1 MDRSREDSKA
11 IGPIRQAD
19 LDLTISDLLTDD
31 LKWNTSRIKEVLPE
45 FLPQILSLQPS
56 VKGAEDSYIWHA
68 TSSGVYST
76 NQGTTRPPSPVK
88 K

>member
-45 FLPQILSLQPS
+45 FLPQISEGGRGLLYLACYLLGSILHKIR
-56 VKGAEDSYIWHA
+56 VLHGLHLL
-68 TSSGVYST
+68 
-76 NQGTTRPPSPVK
+76 
-88 K
+88 